1 MKFNIMIGGVETL
14 LPEAEVCFF
23 KEKNALVIYFL
34 KLSKEVLNKTKIK
47 IKTKKASLRIEENYL
62 VLKLKDFQ
70 YAYNLNQNENLIDLY
85 MNGTGLGFAFKDEN
99 DKLLNV
105 STPTVYHEV

>member
-1 MKFNIMIGGVETL
+1 MKFNMMIGGVETL
-14 LPEAEVCFF
+14 FPETEVMLF
-23 KEKNALVIYFL
+23 KEKNKIVIYFL
-34 KLSKEVLNKTKIK
+34 HLNKEILKNTKEK
-47 IKTKKASLRIEENYL
+47 ITQARLRIEENYL

-70 YAYNLNQNENLIDLY
+70 YAYNLNQSENLIDLY

>member
-1 MKFNIMIGGVETL
+1 MKFNMMIGGVETL
-14 LPEAEVCFF
+14 FPETEVMLF
-23 KEKNALVIYFL
+23 KEKNKIVIYFL
-34 KLSKEVLNKTKIK
+34 HLNKEILKNTKEK
-47 IKTKKASLRIEENYL
+47 ITQANLRIEDNYL

>member
-1 MKFNIMIGGVETL
+1 MKFKMMIGGIETL
-14 LPEAEVCFF
+14 FPEAEIRYS
-23 KEKNALVIYFL
+23 KKTNEVIVFFL
-34 KLSKEVLNKTKIK
+34 KIKKEDLLRTEKYIKKAEIK
-47 IKTKKASLRIEENYL
+47 IEGDYL
-62 VLKLKDFQ
+62 ILKLKDFQ

>member
-1 MKFNIMIGGVETL
+1 MKFNMMIGGVETL
-14 LPEAEVCFF
+14 FPEAEVYYY
-23 KEKNALVIYFL
+23 EKKNEVVIFFL
-34 KLSKEVLNKTKIK
+34 KINKEDLRRTEQNMRHAQI
-47 IKTKKASLRIEENYL
+47 RIEENHL
-62 VLKLKDFQ
+62 ILKLKDFQ